1 MSPYGGNFMV
11 VPGRLVRGGSTG
23 AFCVLGLNS
32 PFTHYYCWHAPT
44 LTSLSTHSLCDRF
57 AVTRR
62 ASLSC
67 YCDIAVCLGAR
78 RRSYLVS
85 VWHLQRC
92 GTPLLVGLHSPI
104 AAAGSCGAWAQRPG
118 GHGPPLVS
126 LRTRSLRDRF
136 ALLRAVPHPAGG
148 WGPVRVMCG
157 VSPPGRG
164 YIMGRVP
171 LGSFSTYL
179 HLNCLFYPTHKEYIR
194 IENPDR
200 C

>member
-1 MSPYGGNFMV
+1 M
-11 VPGRLVRGGSTG
+11 GSTG

-32 PFTHYYCWHAPT
+32 PFTHYYCWHVPT

-67 YCDIAVCLGAR
+67 DCDIAVCLGAR

-104 AAAGSCGAWAQRPG
+104 AAAG
-118 GHGPPLVS
+118 
-126 LRTRSLRDRF
+126 
-136 ALLRAVPHPAGG
+136 
-148 WGPVRVMCG
+148 WGPVWVMCG
-157 VSPPGRG
+157 GFPAQGMVIGRPRRHN
-164 YIMGRVP
+164 RVIRCIFAFQLSFLP
-171 LGSFSTYL
+171 YCWRQPSRQFAHLQIFLG
-179 HLNCLFYPTHKEYIR
+179 
-194 IENPDR
+194 
-200 C
+200 